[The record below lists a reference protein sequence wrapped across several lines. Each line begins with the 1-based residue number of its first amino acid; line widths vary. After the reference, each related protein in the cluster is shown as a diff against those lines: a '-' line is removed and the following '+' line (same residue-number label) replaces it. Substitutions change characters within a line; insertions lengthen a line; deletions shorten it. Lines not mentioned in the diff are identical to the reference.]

1 MKFRTMAYMGTNI
14 TCQLV
19 FKKFCIVWCIVSLLI
34 NIKLIQTKTRLRL
47 ENFRVWFPVL
57 NNMKVT
63 TVLMVVLHLVVQEKE
78 CFLLIQWGP
87 STRTYRYCFMKSV
100 GMIVHAILR
109 EMVMI
114 YLRKNRLSNNVTK

>member
-100 GMIVHAILR
+100 GMIVHASFQFR
-109 EMVMI
+109 
-114 YLRKNRLSNNVTK
+114 